1 MHPLH
6 LTSIMSSLST
16 SPLTSSS
23 KSNTFFPHPPPPL
36 RPPPSPLRLHP
47 RPHLKPLPPPILLSI
62 LLLKPAGPTLPT
74 PHLCMAIELPQL
86 SCNDPMYANA
96 INESS
101 FQYSVS
107 SSSQPLEFILDSGA
121 THTVLRDAGTLLP
134 LSTPS
139 IIYGADSSLA
149 IQS

>member
-1 MHPLH
+1 
-6 LTSIMSSLST
+6 
-16 SPLTSSS
+16 
-23 KSNTFFPHPPPPL
+23 
-36 RPPPSPLRLHP
+36 
-47 RPHLKPLPPPILLSI
+47 
-62 LLLKPAGPTLPT
+62 
-74 PHLCMAIELPQL
+74 
-86 SCNDPMYANA
+86 MYANA

-139 IIYGADSSLA
+139 TIYGADSSFA
-149 IQS
+149 MQSCYTSTLLCPLFLSGTVTSLYVPSLRNNLVSLGALSTAGVTALCWCNPTVCIRLVVRVRACM